1 MKKRF
6 LLVRF
11 LPTAGILGERGEE
24 RRKFVAGVRECEM
37 LPHLPRIPLEVTLK
51 KFQLDTRH
59 ELATNVQLDR
69 GARPGLDTFTL
80 PVSVHCVHTREA
92 RRASLST
99 WGPWALKGKGRT
111 GRWSPLEY
119 SAKISGPK
127 RHGVYAREKFPRVRE
142 SGRFSIHPPRSDRF
156 PITFG
161 RRVLPGGLF
170 CCRFRPTGFAYG
182 YGFVYTVRGVMDRE
196 KRRSESSER
205 AFSRV
210 IHFVEH
216 LPLCGRRDT
225 DLLPALQSNPYVTHA
240 VSSVYYAVEI

>member
-80 PVSVHCVHTREA
+80 PVSVCTVYIHERRDERASPRGGLERRKGRDARVGDRLLNIQRKFLGRNDTESTRE
-92 RRASLST
+92 RSS
-99 WGPWALKGKGRT
+99 
-111 GRWSPLEY
+111 
-119 SAKISGPK
+119 
-127 RHGVYAREKFPRVRE
+127 RECEKVVGFR
-142 SGRFSIHPPRSDRF
+142 SI
-156 PITFG
+156 
-161 RRVLPGGLF
+161 
-170 CCRFRPTGFAYG
+170 
-182 YGFVYTVRGVMDRE
+182 
-196 KRRSESSER
+196 
-205 AFSRV
+205 
-210 IHFVEH
+210 
-216 LPLCGRRDT
+216 RRDRI
-225 DLLPALQSNPYVTHA
+225 
-240 VSSVYYAVEI
+240 VSQ